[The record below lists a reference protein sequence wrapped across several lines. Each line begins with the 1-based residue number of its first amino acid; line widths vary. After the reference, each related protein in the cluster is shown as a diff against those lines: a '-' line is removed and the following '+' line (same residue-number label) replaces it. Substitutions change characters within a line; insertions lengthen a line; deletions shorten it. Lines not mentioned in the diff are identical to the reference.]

1 MATSFFYIY
10 IDIHIDIDIDIYIH
24 IYIDIYKLTERPVVL
39 LNAIFVLWED
49 GKIKQVLIFWRFPTQ
64 AKQSNVVCF
73 ASSHR
78 VVFMD
83 KDFIHLY
90 LLPGERKN
98 LTKLKKMRK
107 PRIVRFPKL
116 PSISGNKWVVETDKR
131 YPRKIKV
138 YLFTISLKNLLDHGG
153 RSISWLSNRQT
164 DLLTGVVD
172 RDANTLHETS
182 F

>member
-1 MATSFFYIY
+1 MYFCI
-10 IDIHIDIDIDIYIH
+10 
-24 IYIDIYKLTERPVVL
+24 K
-39 LNAIFVLWED
+39 LWED
-49 GKIKQVLIFWRFPTQ
+49 GKIKQILNFWRFLTQ

-90 LLPGERKN
+90 LLPGERNN

-107 PRIVRFPKL
+107 PSKVRFPKL
-116 PSISGNKWVVETDKR
+116 PSISGNKWVVENDKR
-131 YPRKIKV
+131 YPHKILGSFTLGPV

-153 RSISWLSNRQT
+153 RSIGWLSNRQT